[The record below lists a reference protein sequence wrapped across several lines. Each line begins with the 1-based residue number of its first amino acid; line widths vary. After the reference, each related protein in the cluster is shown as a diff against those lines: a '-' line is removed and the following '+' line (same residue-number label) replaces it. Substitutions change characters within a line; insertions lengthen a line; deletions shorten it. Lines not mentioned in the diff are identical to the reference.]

1 MVSWDDE
8 MALAINACVF
18 IVVAAADDDD
28 GGGSGSTLRRSRKAR
43 HALPV
48 TQLELNVKASIIIVL
63 LLFFPPLLNTI
74 ILW

>member
-8 MALAINACVF
+8 MALAINACVA
-18 IVVAAADDDD
+18 IVVVAAADDD
-28 GGGSGSTLRRSRKAR
+28 GGSGSTLRRSRKAR